1 MPPKLPFL
9 LLAST
14 LLTGCASTQT
24 ARIGT
29 DVLAAGAGGLIAD
42 KISKGNPY
50 WTLAGGVAALG
61 AAEWAHSAS
70 ASDDQK
76 LLALAYERGQAQN
89 AQTTYDAIQN
99 VQKNGRSP
107 GTGNEA
113 GHYLEI
119 PITAPERTING
130 VKIDAST
137 EYIRIS
143 TP

>member
-1 MPPKLPFL
+1 MHRKLP
-9 LLAST
+9 LLAAAAA
-14 LLTGCASTQT
+14 LLAGCASTQT

-42 KISKGNPY
+42 KISGGNPY

-61 AAEWAHSAS
+61 AAEWAHSAVS
-70 ASDDQK
+70 SDDQK
-76 LLALAYERGQAQN
+76 QLALAYDRGKAQN

-99 VQKNGRSP
+99 VQKNGRKP
-107 GTGNEA
+107 GA
-113 GHYLEI
+113 SSADYLEI
-119 PITAPERTING
+119 PIVAPARTING

>member
-1 MPPKLPFL
+1 MPPKLPLIAAAAVFL
-9 LLAST
+9 A
-14 LLTGCASTQT
+14 GCATSQT

-29 DVLAAGAGGLIAD
+29 DVLAAGAGGIIAD
-42 KISKGNPY
+42 KLSNGNPY

-61 AAEWAHSAS
+61 AAEWAHSAAS
-70 ASDDQK
+70 SDDQK
-76 LLALAYERGQAQN
+76 QLALAYERGQAQN

-99 VQKNGRSP
+99 VQKSGRRPSV
-107 GTGNEA
+107 TNA
-113 GHYLEI
+113 DYVEI
-119 PITAPERTING
+119 PIVAPARTING